1 MGKHAKGGNDVDHPV
16 LDLIAFGEIP
26 LREVSGLAVAPL
38 REGDYLVAVG
48 DHGPNVALAAL
59 LPDGGLGPWDVIDLS
74 TLDAPPGAPKVE
86 QAEAVATDGAHQ
98 AMVLIE
104 DPALLL
110 VLDTSARRLSRAYA
124 LDAGHHD
131 GLDESW
137 RNDASSRGEGMVL
150 LADGHVLIVKE
161 KRPAGLLEFGPEGD
175 APLGLSARTLHP
187 AGEAWSPPATDR
199 LVGLAWWPA
208 PGDLDDLSDAD
219 VAPDGGLYLLSDQ
232 SSAIARLSLP
242 LAVGGSARYESVWAL
257 PRDLEKAEGLAFLAD
272 GTALVAVDR
281 HAVGR
286 NLVTLPPVSDWPK
299 R

>member
-1 MGKHAKGGNDVDHPV
+1 MSRRARDRNRFDHPV
-16 LDLIAFGEIP
+16 LDLISFGEIP

-38 REGDYLVAVG
+38 REGQHLVAVG

-59 LPDGGLGPWDVIDLS
+59 LPAGGLGPWDVIDLS
-74 TLDAPPGAPKVE
+74 ELDAPPGAPKVK

-110 VLDTSARRLSRAYA
+110 VLDTSVRRLTQAYV
-124 LDAGHHD
+124 LDAGRHD
-131 GLDESW
+131 GLDDTW
-137 RNDASSRGEGMVL
+137 RDHAASRGEGMVL

-161 KRPAGLLEFGPEGD
+161 KRPAGLLEFGPAGD
-175 APLGLSARTLHP
+175 APLGISARTVHP
-187 AGEAWSPPATDR
+187 TGEAWSPPATDR

-208 PGDLDDLSDAD
+208 PDELDDLSDAD
-219 VAPDGGLYLLSDQ
+219 IAPDGGLYLLSDQ

-242 LAVGGSARYESVWAL
+242 LAVGASAHYESVWAL
-257 PRDLEKAEGLAFLAD
+257 PHEVEKAEGLAFFAD

-281 HAVGR
+281 HAIGR
-286 NLVTLPPVSDWPK
+286 NLVTLPSVSDWPK
-299 R
+299 S